1 MWERSSRRAGASPAR
16 TRRSSARLRPTDASA
31 QARRGTP
38 PQQVPPWLTWVANN
52 QPSVKPR
59 LRKEVVANLP
69 GEPDASALRLIDV
82 ESNQPRGLALGSKQP
97 PNGPET
103 VQTPRE
109 TNKPSSEQTPLQQ
122 SQRCQ
127 F

>member
-1 MWERSSRRAGASPAR
+1 
-16 TRRSSARLRPTDASA
+16 
-31 QARRGTP
+31 
-38 PQQVPPWLTWVANN
+38 
-52 QPSVKPR
+52 
-59 LRKEVVANLP
+59 
-69 GEPDASALRLIDV
+69 LRLIDV

-127 F
+127 FVHGSLNQAIFGLVYYERRELPIYCLPTG